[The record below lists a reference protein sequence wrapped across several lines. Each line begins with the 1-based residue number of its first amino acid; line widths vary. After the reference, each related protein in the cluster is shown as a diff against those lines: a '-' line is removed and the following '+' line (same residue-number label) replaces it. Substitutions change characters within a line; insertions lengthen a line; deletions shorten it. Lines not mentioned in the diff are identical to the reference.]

1 MSTMNIPLPDWLK
14 SFVDEQVAG
23 RGYSTSGEY
32 VRKLI
37 HADQDRERL
46 RKLLLDW
53 AASPATKK
61 NGPSPSARTAPCL
74 ADLDEATIGAS
85 DPLARRARGR
95 LG

>member
-1 MSTMNIPLPDWLK
+1 MNIPLPDWLK

-23 RGYSTSGEY
+23 RGYGTSGEY

-46 RKLLLDW
+46 RKLLLDG

-61 NGPSPSARTAPCL
+61 KRSEPFGSNRALSCRSGR
-74 ADLDEATIGAS
+74 S
-85 DPLARRARGR
+85 DDWR
-95 LG
+95 